1 MSSPACLRQ
10 SPPNRLR
17 PTRHSPEI
25 LAISSQA
32 LHPSQPS
39 KRVTAE
45 KAWTLPRS
53 PIPVLSN
60 CNLDA
65 DFLFAY
71 DEKITNRSTWWSML
85 DKVELIEE
93 RYEELNQLMANPE
106 VATDHVVMAEYA
118 QEQAEL
124 AELVQVYRQY
134 RALEQELSD
143 TRELQ
148 ELEDGEEMHQLAEQ
162 EIARIE
168 EELDTLYGNMRLLL
182 LPKDPNDAK
191 NVIMEI
197 RAGAGGDEAGIFAA
211 DLYRM
216 YTRYAET
223 QRWKTEILSSHSTG
237 VGGFKEV
244 IFEIVGKGAYSRLKY
259 ESGVHRVQRVPITE
273 AQGRIHTS
281 TATVAVLPEIDEVEI
296 DINPTDLEI
305 DAYISSGPGG
315 QHMQKNATAVRIT
328 HKPTGMIVSCESERS
343 QTQNRERAMAVLRAR
358 LYEQEQERQMEERG
372 EERRLQ
378 VGSGERSEKIRTYN
392 YPQNRVTDHRIGLTL
407 YRLETIVN
415 GDLDEIIDE
424 LATTDQA
431 ERLQAIGA

>member
-1 MSSPACLRQ
+1 
-10 SPPNRLR
+10 
-17 PTRHSPEI
+17 
-25 LAISSQA
+25 
-32 LHPSQPS
+32 
-39 KRVTAE
+39 
-45 KAWTLPRS
+45 
-53 PIPVLSN
+53 
-60 CNLDA
+60 
-65 DFLFAY
+65 
-71 DEKITNRSTWWSML
+71 
-85 DKVELIEE
+85 
-93 RYEELNQLMANPE
+93 
-106 VATDHVVMAEYA
+106 
-118 QEQAEL
+118 
-124 AELVQVYRQY
+124 
-134 RALEQELSD
+134 
-143 TRELQ
+143 
-148 ELEDGEEMHQLAEQ
+148 
-162 EIARIE
+162 
-168 EELDTLYGNMRLLL
+168 
-182 LPKDPNDAK
+182 
-191 NVIMEI
+191 
-197 RAGAGGDEAGIFAA
+197 
-211 DLYRM
+211 M

-223 QRWKTEILSSHSTG
+223 QRWKTEILSSHGTG

-259 ESGVHRVQRVPITE
+259 ESGVHRVQRVPVTE

-281 TATVAVLPEIDEVEI
+281 TATVAVLPEIDDVEI
-296 DINPTDLEI
+296 EINPADLEI

-358 LYEQEQERQMEERG
+358 LYEQEQQRQIEERG

-407 YRLETIVN
+407 YRLETIVD